1 MLAPRDV
8 SLRLPPSF
16 GPPSVPQRSGVAIV
30 GAQTYVTNF
39 NLQVEGA
46 PLDACKRAADAVRA
60 EFGVQVMA
68 LPYGDDGVVEVG
80 CNLQATAEKPSQ
92 PTDAVLECVRASL
105 PTGASI
111 AHSYVVGMR
120 PAEALKA
127 PPWQFE

>member
-1 MLAPRDV
+1 M
-8 SLRLPPSF
+8 
-16 GPPSVPQRSGVAIV
+16 
-30 GAQTYVTNF
+30 
-39 NLQVEGA
+39 
-46 PLDACKRAADAVRA
+46 
-60 EFGVQVMA
+60 QVMA

-92 PTDAVLECVRASL
+92 PTDAVLACVRARL

-127 PPWQFE
+127 PPWNSMTRAGNLLREIENFACN